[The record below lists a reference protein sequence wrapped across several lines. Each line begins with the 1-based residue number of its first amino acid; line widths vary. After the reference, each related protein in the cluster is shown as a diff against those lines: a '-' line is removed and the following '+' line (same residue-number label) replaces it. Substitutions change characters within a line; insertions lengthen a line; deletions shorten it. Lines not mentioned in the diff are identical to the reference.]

1 MNKEIKKLEPQSVWS
16 HFVDLNAVPRPSK
29 KEERVIEFMKKFGE
43 DLGLETIQDEIGN
56 VIIRKPATKGMED
69 RAMLTLQGHVDMV
82 HQKNNDTDFDFDK
95 QGIDMYID
103 GDWVKAKGTTLG
115 ADNGIGVAAAMALL
129 SSDDIE
135 HPALEA
141 LFTVD
146 EETGMTGAKHLKP
159 NFLKGDIMLNMDTEE
174 DDEITIGCAGGVDTS
189 IYWDYTEEAT
199 PNEMAG
205 FKLTVKGLQGGHSGM
220 DIDTERG
227 NANKIMNRLLYKASS
242 ELGLRI
248 SSLDGGGL
256 RNAIPRESVAEVVV
270 NNEAEFKKLVKEF
283 EALNQMEFGAVEPNF
298 KIEAE
303 PINVPQKVMN
313 EGEQMKLLRAIYA
326 MPNGVYK
333 RSTTM
338 DMVETSSNLARVSIK
353 AGKVEILSLQRSSVD
368 SQKDDLAASIRSVFE
383 LIGAKVEHTGDYPGW
398 QPNPNSEI
406 VKVMAD
412 LYREKFQ
419 SEPNVMACHAGLE
432 CGILGNHYPDMDMIS
447 FGPTIRGAHSPD
459 ERVSISSVQ
468 KFWDFTLDTIKRTP
482 KK

>member
-1 MNKEIKKLEPQSVWS
+1 
-16 HFVDLNAVPRPSK
+16 
-29 KEERVIEFMKKFGE
+29 
-43 DLGLETIQDEIGN
+43 
-56 VIIRKPATKGMED
+56 
-69 RAMLTLQGHVDMV
+69 
-82 HQKNNDTDFDFDK
+82 
-95 QGIDMYID
+95 
-103 GDWVKAKGTTLG
+103 
-115 ADNGIGVAAAMALL
+115 MALL

-146 EETGMTGAKHLKP
+146 EETGMTGAKHLQP

-189 IYWDYTEEAT
+189 IFWDYTEEET
-199 PNEMAG
+199 PKEMAG

-227 NANKIMNRLLYKASS
+227 NANKIMNRLLYNASN
-242 ELGLRI
+242 EVGLRL
-248 SSLDGGGL
+248 SSVDGGGL
-256 RNAIPRESVAEVVV
+256 RNAIPRESVAEVAV
-270 NNEAEFKKLVKEF
+270 NNEADFKKLVKEF

-398 QPNPNSEI
+398 QPNPDSEI

-432 CGILGNHYPDMDMIS
+432 CGILGNHYPEMDMIS

>member
-1 MNKEIKKLEPQSVWS
+1 MNEEIKKLEPQSVWS

-43 DLGLETIQDEIGN
+43 DLGLETVEDEIGN

-141 LFTVD
+141 LFTVY

-242 ELGLRI
+242 EVGLRI

-256 RNAIPRESVAEVVV
+256 RNAIPRESVAEVAV

-283 EALNQMEFGAVEPNF
+283 EALNQMEFGAVEPNL

-398 QPNPNSEI
+398 QPNPDSEI
-406 VKVMAD
+406 VKVMAN

>member
-1 MNKEIKKLEPQSVWS
+1 MNEEIKKLVPQSVWS

-115 ADNGIGVAAAMALL
+115 ADNGLGVAAAMALL

-146 EETGMTGAKHLKP
+146 EETGMTGAKHLQP
-159 NFLKGDIMLNMDTEE
+159 NYLKGDIMLNMDTEE

-189 IYWDYTEEAT
+189 IFWDYTEEET

-227 NANKIMNRLLYKASS
+227 NANKIMNRLLYNASN
-242 ELGLRI
+242 EVGLRL
-248 SSLDGGGL
+248 SSVDGGGL
-256 RNAIPRESVAEVVV
+256 RNAIPRESVAEVAV

-398 QPNPNSEI
+398 QPNPDSEI

-432 CGILGNHYPDMDMIS
+432 CGILGNHYPEMDMIS

>member
-1 MNKEIKKLEPQSVWS
+1 MNEEIKKLEPQSVWS

-43 DLGLETIQDEIGN
+43 DLGLETVEDEIGN

-189 IYWDYTEEAT
+189 IYWDYTEEET

-242 ELGLRI
+242 EVGLRI

-256 RNAIPRESVAEVVV
+256 RNAIPRESVAEVAV

-398 QPNPNSEI
+398 QPNPDSKI